1 MSKLL
6 KSRQF
11 DQFILCQKLIWDTFF
26 DQQQDTADD
35 ISPQFESLSSENTVV
50 ENTPQQSFKNVDYEN
65 NDADFDDLSPSDI
78 RARKG
83 SYTLDHPSPVLVA
96 YMTRIGKACP
106 NMESPR

>member
-1 MSKLL
+1 MSLE
-6 KSRQF
+6 
-11 DQFILCQKLIWDTFF
+11 KLILDVWLH
-26 DQQQDTADD
+26 QQQDTADD

-50 ENTPQQSFKNVDYEN
+50 ENTPQQSFKNVDEK